1 MKTMTF
7 KSVKEWME
15 TNPNADEQAKVLN
28 LINKQ
33 AYRELRFEIMKK
45 EANLKKINK
54 TESFLIEHGFNADQ
68 NFKLRKKELENE
80 IMAIRKQLHEA
91 KK

>member
-7 KSVKEWME
+7 KSIKEWME
-15 TNPNADEQAKVLN
+15 ANPSTDEQAKVLN

-45 EANLKKINK
+45 EANPKKINK
-54 TESFLIEHGFNADQ
+54 TESFLIEQGFKADQ

-80 IMAIRKQLHEA
+80 IMALRKQLPEA

>member
-7 KSVKEWME
+7 KSIKEWME
-15 TNPNADEQAKVLN
+15 ANPSTDEQAKVLN

-54 TESFLIEHGFNADQ
+54 TQIFLKEQDFKPGQ
-68 NFKLRKKELENE
+68 NFKLRKKEIENE
-80 IMAIRKQLHEA
+80 IMTLKKQLPEA
-91 KK
+91 KI